1 MKANVL
7 TSLIKNTVLTILS
20 LVMVLTFNAC
30 VTKSAFLTS
39 SVVPAARGDVKV
51 KKDNNRN
58 YVIKIKLTNLAEL
71 KRLDPS
77 MQAYVV
83 WMESDGTLTK
93 NLGQINSSSSM
104 LSKTLKASFETVS
117 SSRPTKIFITAET
130 QANVSGPG
138 SMIILSTSDF

>member
-1 MKANVL
+1 MKAKKILVVL
-7 TSLIKNTVLTILS
+7 FAA
-20 LVMVLTFNAC
+20 VMTLFISSCSRKVNFQ
-30 VTKSAFLTS
+30 TS

-71 KRLDPS
+71 KRLEPS

-83 WMESDGTLTK
+83 WMESDGALTK

-130 QANVSGPG
+130 QANVPGPG

>member
-30 VTKSAFLTS
+30 VTKAAFLTS

-71 KRLDPS
+71 KRLEPS

-83 WMESDGTLTK
+83 WMESDGALTK

-130 QANVSGPG
+130 QANVPGPG

>member
-7 TSLIKNTVLTILS
+7 TSPIKNLILKIPALVL
-20 LVMVLTFNAC
+20 VFTFNAC

-39 SVVPAARGDVKV
+39 SAVPAARGDVKV

-58 YVIKIKLTNLAEL
+58 YVIKIKLTNLAEV
-71 KRLDPS
+71 KRLEPS

-83 WMESDGTLTK
+83 WMESDGALIK
-93 NLGQINSSSSM
+93 NLGQINSSSNM
-104 LSKTLKASFETVS
+104 LSKKLKASFETVS
-117 SSRPTKIFITAET
+117 SSRPTKIFITAESE
-130 QANVSGPG
+130 ANVMNPG